1 MTAYPDFRGKKVT
14 VVGLGIEGVD
24 LVRYLAAQ
32 GAQVTASD
40 ARTAEQLT
48 HRLQEL
54 NGVPVRLCLGQNAVA
69 DTESADAV
77 FVSQGVPLNIP
88 ALQAARGKGVPLSSM
103 TRLFLELCPGP
114 VVGVTGSSG
123 KTTTTGLVGAMF
135 AAAGRP
141 HAVGGNIGLGLLGLL
156 DRLTPETWVVAE
168 ISHTQLELTDRSPH
182 VACVLNVTPNHLDR
196 YSWEDYVALKQRILT
211 YQGAGDVAVLN
222 YENEVSRRMAD
233 DARGEVLFF
242 ALEGEPPSDGAF
254 LRDGSVVCRRGGRE
268 TAVVAASEVPLRG
281 RHNLANVVAAAAVGT
296 ACDLPPSA
304 MASAV
309 RAFRPVPHRLELVA
323 EVKGAAYYN
332 DSIATTPE
340 RTLAG
345 LRSFEEPV
353 VLLLGGRE
361 KHLPLEEMAVEA
373 CRRCRAVVVFGE
385 AAPVLEE
392 ALRAA
397 AGALKAAKRPQIL
410 MAGTLT
416 EALDAASGAAR
427 PGDVVLL
434 SPACTSFDAFEN
446 FERRGE
452 EFRRLIR
459 ALQVGQDPSVSAGA
473 SGGGSVPP
481 PLGEGG
487 EPPTDGDA
495 ATGGR

>member
-32 GAQVTASD
+32 GAQVTGSD
-40 ARTAEQLT
+40 ARTAEQLA

-54 NGVPVRLCLGQNAVA
+54 DGVPVRLSLGQNAIA

-77 FVSQGVPLNIP
+77 FVSQGVPLDIP
-88 ALQAARGKGVPLSSM
+88 ALRAARESGVPISSM

-114 VVGVTGSSG
+114 VVGITGSSG

-156 DRLTPETWVVAE
+156 DGLAPETWVIAE

-196 YSWEDYVALKQRILT
+196 YAWDDYVALKRRILA
-211 YQGAGDVAVLN
+211 YQGAGDLAVLN
-222 YENEVSRRMAD
+222 HENEVTRRMAD

-242 ALEGEPPSDGAF
+242 ALESEPPGDGAF

-268 TAVVAASEVPLRG
+268 TAVLAASDVPLRG
-281 RHNLANVVAAAAVGT
+281 RHNLGNVVAATAVGA
-296 ACDLPPSA
+296 ACGLPAPA

-309 RAFRPVPHRLELVA
+309 RAFRPVPHRLEHVA
-323 EVKGAAYYN
+323 DVKGVTYYN

-345 LRSFEEPV
+345 LRSFDEPL

-361 KHLPLEEMAVEA
+361 KHLPLAEMASDA

-385 AAPVLEE
+385 AAPVLES
-392 ALRAA
+392 ALRDAANDLEAARRPQLLRVATLADAVAA
-397 AGALKAAKRPQIL
+397 ADGV
-410 MAGTLT
+410 
-416 EALDAASGAAR
+416 AR

-446 FERRGE
+446 FEQRGE
-452 EFRRLIR
+452 EFRRLVR
-459 ALQVGQDPSVSAGA
+459 ALQVRQDTSVNAGA
-473 SGGGSVPP
+473 PGGGPMPP
-481 PLGEGG
+481 PLGGGG
-487 EPPTDGDA
+487 EPPTDEDA
-495 ATGGR
+495 STGGR